1 MKIRNFVRSIT
12 AIVIIL
18 ACNENANAD
27 SIELP
32 IKVCTTLSSYADIAK
47 TIGGDRVEASS
58 VASPRF
64 NPHFIEARPSDVL
77 KIKRADLFIHSGLD
91 LEAWRGPLLD
101 AVAKSEFRE
110 GGAKQ
115 IDLSEGIALLE
126 VPSGQ
131 VSRAEGDIHM
141 FGNPHY
147 WPDPRNGIIIA
158 KHIAAKLIEID
169 PAGAAE
175 YTKNLNSFMDALNAK
190 IQSWSEALKP
200 YAGKEVI
207 GYHNEWPYLMA
218 FAKLSMTQ
226 FVEPKPGIPPG
237 PQHLA
242 ELETFIKAKSVK
254 VLIQAS
260 YFPKEA
266 GDYLH
271 DKTGIT
277 VLSLCQ
283 NVGELPE
290 CGNYIAMI
298 DYDLNQI
305 VKAFKS

>member
-1 MKIRNFVRSIT
+1 MKSIKLSRILTVFIAVFT
-12 AIVIIL
+12 AILCSSAYGI
-18 ACNENANAD
+18 D
-27 SIELP
+27 LP

-47 TIGGDRVEASS
+47 SIGGERVETSY

-64 NPHFIEARPSDVL
+64 NPHFIEARPSDVQ

-110 GGAKQ
+110 GGARQ
-115 IDLSEGIALLE
+115 VDVSEGIALLE

-147 WPDPRNGIIIA
+147 WTDPRNGLIIA
-158 KHIAAKLIEID
+158 KHIASKLSEID
-169 PAGAAE
+169 PAGVPE
-175 YTKNLNSFMDALNAK
+175 YEKNLQAFTASLKSKMEGWTA
-190 IQSWSEALKP
+190 ALKP
-200 YAGKEVI
+200 YSGKEVI
-207 GYHNEWPYLMA
+207 GYHNEWPYLMSYA
-218 FAKLSMTQ
+218 GLSMTE

-237 PQHLA
+237 PQHLS
-242 ELETFIKAKSVK
+242 ELEGFIKSKSVK
-254 VLIQAS
+254 VLIQSS

-271 DKTGIT
+271 DKTGIE

-290 CGNYIAMI
+290 CGSYLEMI
-298 DYDLNQI
+298 DYDINGIIRGL
-305 VKAFKS
+305 KS